1 MSPKSKR
8 LSIKEKTIFES
19 GCSRS
24 MTEETTETDSD
35 NYFKSDEF
43 DGNSLSVDHQKLHL
57 YSPIKLGNNTVSN
70 TIKMNDINS
79 NHNGIVYTISQSK
92 PSIKPNVWYGNQ
104 TDDLVYSGVVERN
117 LYNVE
122 RGFSTLE
129 HLPATFKKS
138 YESDNAINNK
148 EMDTNNEYRNYSDLL
163 DRDNNYDEERE
174 ENKLL
179 QWPQADIPQLYSNET
194 ISLDIDDD
202 KILGVLV

>member
-8 LSIKEKTIFES
+8 LSIKEKAIFES

-35 NYFKSDEF
+35 NYFKSDDF
-43 DGNSLSVDHQKLHL
+43 DGNSLSVDHKKLHL
-57 YSPIKLGNNTVSN
+57 YSPIKHNTN
-70 TIKMNDINS
+70 TIKINDINS
-79 NHNGIVYTISQSK
+79 HHNGVVCTVSQAK

-129 HLPATFKKS
+129 TLRTKFKKS
-138 YESDNAINNK
+138 YESENNTNNR
-148 EMDTNNEYRNYSDLL
+148 EMDTNNEYRDYTDLL
-163 DRDNNYDEERE
+163 DRDNIYDEDRE

-179 QWPQADIPQLYSNET
+179 QWPQANIPQLYSNET

-202 KILGVLV
+202 KIIGVLV